1 MSDAQATDREASPE
15 DQGLKALAVQLADD
29 ATAFVV
35 AETSY
40 LQAEFGERAEYAQ
53 PAIYAVGF
61 GWALMLGTM
70 LTLPFA
76 IILMLAPIIGI
87 VWAVVLVSG
96 GSLLVGRLLALF
108 GMRRIKASLKP
119 KDER

>member
-1 MSDAQATDREASPE
+1 MPEAPAPELEARPE
-15 DQGLKALAVQLADD
+15 DPGLKALAVQLADD

-35 AETSY
+35 AETTY
-40 LQAEFGERAEYAQ
+40 LKAELGERAEYAQ

-76 IILMLAPIIGI
+76 IILMLAPLIGI
-87 VWAVVLVSG
+87 VWAVVAVSG
-96 GSLLVGRLLALF
+96 GALVIGRLLALF

-119 KDER
+119 RDER

>member
-40 LQAEFGERAEYAQ
+40 LKAEFGERAEYAQ

-76 IILMLAPIIGI
+76 LILMLAPIIGI

>member
-40 LQAEFGERAEYAQ
+40 LKAEFGERAEYAQ

-108 GMRRIKASLKP
+108 GMRRIKASLKT

>member
-1 MSDAQATDREASPE
+1 MADAPLPE
-15 DQGLKALAVQLADD
+15 SETGPGDPGLKELAVQLADD

-40 LQAEFGERAEYAQ
+40 LKAELGERAEYAQ

-76 IILMLAPIIGI
+76 LILMLAPVIGI
-87 VWAVVLVSG
+87 VWAVVAVSG
-96 GSLLVGRLLALF
+96 GALVIGRLLALF

-119 KDER
+119 RDER